1 MKRIARDWSPMTQG
15 AEESSPLSR
24 ANHCSPAPT
33 QARWTTM
40 ARPCQQAPPFSA
52 PRIEGRKLWPLSG
65 LCNPPLA
72 SHLDRPNTGGG
83 GVPRRRRQF
92 CSVNAAPSTMIFRA
106 SRKSISGRVSHPLA
120 LAASTHH
127 SMLAC
132 SGRPPARTSRADI
145 SVYPSIPPA
154 SVSALSRKPSMHHA
168 PFRQE
173 RMLLCVYA

>member
-33 QARWTTM
+33 QARWTKM
-40 ARPCQQAPPFSA
+40 ARPCQHTPPPFSV

-65 LCNPPLA
+65 LCNPPLS

-83 GVPRRRRQF
+83 GTSKALSILQCQCRVFHDDIQGF
-92 CSVNAAPSTMIFRA
+92 SD
-106 SRKSISGRVSHPLA
+106 SISGRVSHPLA
-120 LAASTHH
+120 LAASDTHH

-145 SVYPSIPPA
+145 SVYPSIPPG
-154 SVSALSRKPSMHHA
+154 
-168 PFRQE
+168 
-173 RMLLCVYA
+173 

>member
-83 GVPRRRRQF
+83 GTSKASSILQCQCRAFHDDIQGFSEIHLRARLTPVGPGRLDTPQH
-92 CSVNAAPSTMIFRA
+92 VGLLWPPSR
-106 SRKSISGRVSHPLA
+106 SDVES
-120 LAASTHH
+120 
-127 SMLAC
+127 
-132 SGRPPARTSRADI
+132 
-145 SVYPSIPPA
+145 
-154 SVSALSRKPSMHHA
+154 
-168 PFRQE
+168 
-173 RMLLCVYA
+173 